1 MLRPRF
7 IPCLLIY
14 QGGLVKTINFAT
26 RKYGGG
32 DEQTAMGNFIAELQ
46 GSTPGMNNMMDNQS
60 VPPDTQMPEED
71 PMIQQE
77 IDDIDSGLA

>member
-1 MLRPRF
+1 
-7 IPCLLIY
+7 
-14 QGGLVKTINFAT
+14 
-26 RKYGGG
+26 
-32 DEQTAMGNFIAELQ
+32 MGNFIAELQ

-60 VPPDTQMPEED
+60 VPPDTQMAEED